1 MVDKSGLEPVLTDL
15 LRARHLLAIP
25 LTFAHYWCC
34 LLELN
39 QGHPALQASA
49 LPTELR
55 QHIGDLDGFRS
66 RYLPRDRR
74 VFSRLNYKAVSY
86 YSQ

>member
-1 MVDKSGLEPVLTDL
+1 MVDKPGLEPVLTDL

-34 LLELN
+34 LLGSN

-49 LPTELR
+49 LPTELKQR
-55 QHIGDLDGFRS
+55 IGDPERNQT
-66 RYLPRDRR
+66 
-74 VFSRLNYKAVSY
+74 VLNP
-86 YSQ
+86 